1 MITLKGTVAANK
13 APATSEAVTQP
24 DMHRCSDSVSVS
36 FELDKCYRVSSS
48 TASRLFHDGR
58 AALEQ
63 SDPLARNGSWL
74 EIAFDEGDSITLISD
89 RLGSIPLY
97 WGVRDGRAFFASRL
111 IDMVRF
117 GFDQPDPIGV
127 FQFVLQNH
135 SNWQRTV
142 LAGVSLMPPA
152 SRVTLS
158 PRGLEAV
165 ERYWTPTANDSNT
178 TDSSSWL
185 DEGIEVVR
193 AANRRALETAQSGRF
208 AWPLTGGLD
217 SRCNVACCI
226 DMLKEDDLFFHVE
239 DLGDYELPIA
249 RQIAAALK
257 RNLVKF
263 DASDWMSDVSSFDLN
278 LDSGDF
284 NVGHW
289 RLAGASKVLAKE
301 YGCTATM
308 DGFLQGI
315 LMNPAMFLHPVGMQE
330 ACDKRFALASYR
342 AARLELD
349 TGAPTFKAFTDD
361 FMQNYRCGRHG
372 LDASQQYIM
381 ENRSRRMVFGIV
393 RLNANHLDVR
403 TPGLDNEFID
413 YATGLPWGLRKDA
426 RIYKQIIT
434 AINPALG
441 AIKHDKTGLPVSSG
455 PGLARSRKLGK
466 LFRYY
471 SNRLL
476 PSGLRRHEKET
487 AFERLLRTN
496 DGFRNSVFQI
506 IGQSDWI
513 REVFGSGMVEVF
525 ERQHSGRGLQDDCIG
540 AMLTIAL
547 LEQSSQNQ
555 AQSVGLTQP

>member
-1 MITLKGTVAANK
+1 MISLKGLVSTKNSPDTTAAI
-13 APATSEAVTQP
+13 AYPELQ
-24 DMHRCSDSVSVS
+24 RYSDALQISYT
-36 FELDKCYRVSSS
+36 LDKSYQVTCK
-48 TASRLFHDGR
+48 TGALLFHDGR
-58 AALEQ
+58 ISNGE
-63 SDPLARNGSWL
+63 SGPLARNGSWL
-74 EIAFDEGDSITLISD
+74 EIAFGDGESITLTSD

-111 IDMVRF
+111 IDMVQF
-117 GFDQPDPIGV
+117 GFQAPDPIGIM
-127 FQFVLQNH
+127 QFVLQNH

-152 SRVTLS
+152 SNVRLS
-158 PRGLEAV
+158 PNGSESV
-165 ERYWTPTANDSNT
+165 ERYWTPTANESSV
-178 TDSSSWL
+178 TDSSSLL
-185 DEGIEVVR
+185 DEGIEVIR
-193 AANRRALETAQSGRF
+193 SANRRALETAQAGRF

-226 DMLKEDDLFFHVE
+226 DMLQEDDLFFHVE

-249 RQIAAALK
+249 RQIAATLD
-257 RNLVKF
+257 RSLVEF

-289 RLAGASKVLAKE
+289 RLAGASKVLAQE
-301 YGCTATM
+301 HGCRATM

-330 ACDKRFALASYR
+330 ACDKRFALARYR
-342 AARLELD
+342 AQKLEMD
-349 TGAPTFKAFTDD
+349 TDSPTFKAFTDD
-361 FMQNYRCGRHG
+361 FLQRYPCGRHG

-413 YATGLPWGLRKDA
+413 YATRLPWGLRKDA

-441 AIKHDKTGLPVSSG
+441 AIKHDKTGLPVSAG
-455 PGLARSRKLGK
+455 PGLARSRKLAK

-476 PSGLRRHEKET
+476 PSSLRRPEKET

-496 DGFRNSVFQI
+496 DGFRNSVFRI
-506 IGQSDWI
+506 IGHSEWI
-513 REVFGSGMVEVF
+513 REVFGSGMVDLF
-525 ERQHSGRGLQDDCIG
+525 ERQHAGRGMQDDCIG

-547 LEQSSQNQ
+547 LEKSGRS
-555 AQSVGLTQP
+555 

>member
-1 MITLKGTVAANK
+1 
-13 APATSEAVTQP
+13 
-24 DMHRCSDSVSVS
+24 
-36 FELDKCYRVSSS
+36 
-48 TASRLFHDGR
+48 
-58 AALEQ
+58 
-63 SDPLARNGSWL
+63 
-74 EIAFDEGDSITLISD
+74 
-89 RLGSIPLY
+89 
-97 WGVRDGRAFFASRL
+97 
-111 IDMVRF
+111 
-117 GFDQPDPIGV
+117 
-127 FQFVLQNH
+127 
-135 SNWQRTV
+135 
-142 LAGVSLMPPA
+142 MPPA
-152 SRVTLS
+152 SRATLS

-178 TDSSSWL
+178 TDSSTWL

-193 AANRRALETAQSGRF
+193 AANRRALETAHPGRF

-226 DMLKEDDLFFHVE
+226 DLLKEDDLFFHVE

-249 RQIAAALK
+249 RQIAATLS
-257 RNLVKF
+257 RRLVEF

-289 RLAGASKVLAKE
+289 RLAGASKVLAE
-301 YGCTATM
+301 AHGCTATM

-330 ACDKRFALASYR
+330 ACEKRFALAQYR
-342 AARLELD
+342 AQKLELD
-349 TGAPTFKAFTDD
+349 TYSPIFKAFTDD
-361 FMQNYRCGRHG
+361 FMQRYPSGRHG

-413 YATGLPWGLRKDA
+413 YATRLPWGLRKDA

-441 AIKHDKTGLPVSSG
+441 AIKHDKTGLPVSAG
-455 PGLARSRKLGK
+455 PGLARSRKFAK

-476 PSGLRRHEKET
+476 PSALRTHEKET

-496 DGFRNSVFQI
+496 DGFRNSVFRI
-506 IGQSDWI
+506 IDHSEWI
-513 REVFGSGMVEVF
+513 REVFGPAMVEVF
-525 ERQHSGRGLQDDCIG
+525 ERQHTGRGLQDDCIG

-547 LEQSSQNQ
+547 LEESCRTQ
-555 AQSVGLTQP
+555 APSVGLAQA